1 MAPKETQMKW
11 LLPLLLGLATHVLGA
26 QDSQHPT
33 YDAALARKLGADEH
47 GMKMYALV
55 LLKIGPRNDL
65 SKEETASAF
74 AGHMAN
80 INRLAAG
87 GQLVFAG
94 PLDKNE
100 RYRGIFVFNVAT
112 IEEANALLATD
123 PAVKAG
129 ALAGE
134 VYLMYGSAALQE
146 VTALHHRISPD

>member
-1 MAPKETQMKW
+1 MKW
-11 LLPLLLGLATHVLGA
+11 LLPLLLALATLVGA
-26 QDSQHPT
+26 QESKHPT

-55 LLKIGPRNDL
+55 LLKRGPHTEL
-65 SKEETASAF
+65 SKEEAASVF

-87 GQLVFAG
+87 GQLTFAA
-94 PLDKNE
+94 PLEENE

-123 PAVKAG
+123 PAVPAG
-129 ALAGE
+129 TLVGE
-134 VYLMYGSAALQE
+134 VYLLYGSAALQQ
-146 VTALHHRISPD
+146 VTALHHRISQD

>member
-1 MAPKETQMKW
+1 MKS
-11 LLPLLLGLATHVLGA
+11 LLLLVLVFAASVGA
-26 QDSQHPT
+26 EEPHRPS

-55 LLKIGPRNDL
+55 LLKKGSNGEL
-65 SKEETASAF
+65 SKDEMTRAF

-80 INRLAAG
+80 IKRLAAS

-94 PLDKNE
+94 PLEENG
-100 RYRGIFVFNVAT
+100 RYEGLFVFNVAT
-112 IEEANALLATD
+112 IAEADALLATD

-134 VYLMYGSAALQE
+134 VYLLYGSAALQQ
-146 VTALHHRISPD
+146 VTTLHQRISRE